1 MAPITGSV
9 EISRSPQDVF
19 DYIADLSRHGEWQ
32 TGLEKVVVETE
43 GPTRV
48 GTKGVDTRHVP
59 GGPRDIPYEIT
70 ECDAPRRLAFKVTDG
85 PLRPVGSLTLTS
97 LENGTRTR
105 VDFEME
111 FHGHGLG
118 VVLLPIAN
126 RDARKHVPDDMAA
139 LKQRLE
145 SPS

>member
-1 MAPITGSV
+1 MTPITGSV
-9 EISRSPQDVF
+9 EISRPPQDVF
-19 DYIADLSRHGEWQ
+19 DYIADLSRHREWQ
-32 TGLEKVVVETE
+32 TGLEKVDVQTE

-48 GTKGVDTRHVP
+48 GTKAVDTRHLP
-59 GGPRDIPYEIT
+59 GGARDIPYEIT
-70 ECDAPRRLAFKVTDG
+70 DCDAPRRLAFQVTDG
-85 PLRPVGSLTLTS
+85 PIRPVGSLTLTS
-97 LENGTRTR
+97 LDNGTRTR
-105 VDFEME
+105 VDFAME

-145 SPS
+145 SPA

>member
-9 EISRSPQDVF
+9 EITRPPQDVF
-19 DYIADLSRHGEWQ
+19 EYVADLSRQGEWQ
-32 TGLEKVVVETE
+32 TGLEKVVVQTE

-48 GTKGVDTRHVP
+48 GTKAVDTRHVP
-59 GGPRDIPYEIT
+59 GGVRDIPYEIT
-70 ECDAPRRLAFKVTDG
+70 ECDAPRRLSFRVTGG
-85 PLRPVGSLTLTS
+85 PLRPEGSLTLTS
-97 LENGTRTR
+97 LDNGTRTR
-105 VDFEME
+105 VDFAME